1 MTKCGHLWYNFSGSR
16 PGVRWLRKKKEKVF
30 ASVVGTK
37 MSKSLWDFQKFFSI
51 PLTHSDL
58 LVHCGYNFDTLFCK
72 YFFCARVISWLD
84 SVTRIRFMVFA
95 KGFFLKRYPPR
106 PVGSLRFPYL
116 YFIITLSC
124 YFVNTFFIFYFLLWP
139 LVRFPFFYY
148 VLSITHSVEFV
159 NTFFNFRIKKFS

>member
-1 MTKCGHLWYNFSGSR
+1 MWYNISGSNER
-16 PGVRWLRKKKEKVF
+16 SRQQKKKEKVF
-30 ASVVGTK
+30 ASVVSTK
-37 MSKSLWDFQKFFSI
+37 MSKSLWASKSLFLYRL
-51 PLTHSDL
+51 LTRTCQFIAVTIL
-58 LVHCGYNFDTLFCK
+58 TLFFCK
-72 YFFCARVISWLD
+72 YFFCASVMSWLD

-106 PVGSLRFPYL
+106 PVSSLRFPYL

-124 YFVNTFFIFYFLLWP
+124 YFVNTFFIFYFLPQP
-139 LVRFPFFYY
+139 LVRFPFLYY